1 LVQRHVPGAGDLLV
15 MGGACQ
21 MRWQHSVP
29 KVRHAGPRISC
40 TWRWTNTTPKAEP
53 A

>member
-1 LVQRHVPGAGDLLV
+1 V

-29 KVRHAGPRISC
+29 KAKRAGPRISC
-40 TWRWTNTTPKAEP
+40 TFRWTNTN
-53 A
+53 